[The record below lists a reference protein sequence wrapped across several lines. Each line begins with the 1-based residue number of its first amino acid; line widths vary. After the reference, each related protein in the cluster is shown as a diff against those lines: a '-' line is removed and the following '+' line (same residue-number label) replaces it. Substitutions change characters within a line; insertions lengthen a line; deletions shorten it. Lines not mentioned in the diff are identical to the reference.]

1 MSSFAHY
8 DLGVAVLLGHSTIA
22 HTGLGD
28 LRGTSEVGV
37 GVWRGVPYA
46 EQPVGERRFLAP
58 APLQPW
64 TGVRDAL
71 EHGPL
76 PPQGKSFVGGGRDDP
91 KVRDEACLTLT
102 VWSPDTS
109 GSLPVMVWIPGGAF
123 VYGAGQFQLY
133 NGSRLAANG
142 NVVVVN
148 VTYRI
153 GVFGGF
159 ELGDLGDGFDDNLA
173 LRDQMAALRWIQCN
187 IAAFGGDPDRVT
199 VFGESAGA
207 TSVLALLASPAA
219 GGLFSRAIA
228 QSPALPLIAG
238 REVRARQAHEFLKR
252 LGVSAAEV
260 KGLPQ
265 RQLRR
270 AAGLLQ
276 LKSAASTPT
285 LAYGLTYGVDLLP
298 NHPVD
303 AARAGAV
310 ARVPLII
317 GTNSHEAS
325 MFAWTKP
332 PMLPTTTASIDAYLE
347 RVAPDGERVAQCG
360 ASDKQ
365 RGERVAQCGASDKQ
379 RLLAAYP
386 DYPRRRALVA
396 FGSDVMFGGPAWA
409 FADAYSAHA
418 PTHMYR
424 FDHFGWSLRLLGLG
438 ATHGSEIVH
447 IQHSYASFIGRKLH
461 PLGRRLQPPVGRRMQ
476 RAWLDF
482 AAKGWD
488 TANEGLREDRRVD
501 ERVREDRRVDER
513 LREDRSAGERLRED
527 QSVGQRLREDR
538 SADERLREDRRAG
551 EIHWSSGHDWPT
563 YDIEHRFTRIILS
576 ARDMVVED
584 PDAERR
590 RAWARLY

>member
-1 MSSFAHY
+1 M
-8 DLGVAVLLGHSTIA
+8 

-28 LRGTSEVGV
+28 LRGATDGGV

-46 EQPVGERRFLAP
+46 QQPVGERRFLAP
-58 APLQPW
+58 APPEPW
-64 TGVRDAL
+64 SGLRDAV

-102 VWSPDTS
+102 VWSPDTTA
-109 GSLPVMVWIPGGAF
+109 SLPVMVWIPGGAF
-123 VYGAGQFQLY
+123 VFGAGQFQLY
-133 NGSRLAANG
+133 NGSRLAVNG

-148 VTYRI
+148 ITYRI

-159 ELGDLGDGFDDNLA
+159 ELGDLGECFDDNLA
-173 LRDQMAALRWIQCN
+173 LRDQMAALHWVREN
-187 IAAFGGDPDRVT
+187 IAAFGGDPERVT

-207 TSVLALLASPAA
+207 TSVLALLACPAA

-238 REVRARQAHEFLKR
+238 RELRARQAHEFLTR

-260 KGLPQ
+260 KALPQ
-265 RQLRR
+265 RQLRH
-270 AAGLLQ
+270 AAGQLQ
-276 LKSAASTPT
+276 MKSAARTPT

-298 NHPVD
+298 RHPVD
-303 AARAGAV
+303 AARSGAL

-332 PMLPTTTASIDAYLE
+332 PMLPTTPASIAAYFD
-347 RVAPDGERVAQCG
+347 RVAPHARDRV
-360 ASDKQ
+360 
-365 RGERVAQCGASDKQ
+365 
-379 RLLAAYP
+379 LTAYP

-396 FGSDVMFGGPAWA
+396 FGSDVMFCAPAWA

-424 FDHFGWSLRLLGLG
+424 FDHFGWSLRMLGLG

-447 IQHSYASFIGRKLH
+447 IQHSYASFVGRKLH

-482 AAKGWD
+482 ATKGWD
-488 TANEGLREDRRVD
+488 
-501 ERVREDRRVDER
+501 
-513 LREDRSAGERLRED
+513 RS
-527 QSVGQRLREDR
+527 
-538 SADERLREDRRAG
+538 
-551 EIHWSSGHDWPT
+551 EIHWASGQDWPDYET
-563 YDIEHRFTRIILS
+563 TRRFTRIILS
-576 ARDMVVED
+576 AHDMVVED
-584 PDAERR
+584 PDAARR
-590 RAWARLY
+590 QAWAGLY